1 MMAVAHGGLGGRT
14 GLTEV
19 SRCALGGR
27 YCGDFGVQWIYL
39 AQLLQRL
46 LVDA

>member
-1 MMAVAHGGLGGRT
+1 MIAVAYGGPGGRAE
-14 GLTEV
+14 LTEV